1 MLNIK
6 AIFTNL
12 ILLLFLVSTQFS
24 SRAMAQSGRPAATPR
39 ITPEVSPIPETKIQ
53 NPVCEESVN
62 ELEFIDLTER
72 DEFIQRINRYGSC
85 GYRLEKIARFPFN
98 GNDTLEQISFTG
110 LVKKDENN
118 KYEYRWFVAET
129 PGQAQTLANKLADDG
144 FYLKKAMSFVVG
156 ACGDRADK
164 IQKEN
169 SDGGVLERLAILTVG
184 DKGIFFLFER
194 KVGSPKKNE
203 YRVIDAEIP
212 NTKFKENERKMQ
224 NLAAKGFR
232 PVELWY
238 SGFLQYHF
246 LIMEKDDDIKP
257 EGEYIFDKELY
268 GVSKD
273 LTKYAEKGFKLL
285 IMGTGLSVLQ
295 RTSQTPQNVRYYSFH
310 KFKEVQKN
318 LSTKL
323 KNATL
328 VETGLDY
335 YPVTCDP
342 FENRWFFSVPLKEAN
357 TIQKKDVRFLNIWDF
372 KVEFIKRKGL
382 SLEIPL
388 TKEQI
393 NEFEQELNHRIN
405 QLSKENYE
413 VINFN
418 YLDGFTIMFERFGK
432 LIK

>member
-1 MLNIK
+1 
-6 AIFTNL
+6 
-12 ILLLFLVSTQFS
+12 
-24 SRAMAQSGRPAATPR
+24 MAQSGRPIPTPGN
-39 ITPEVSPIPETKIQ
+39 TPEVAPSEESKNE
-53 NPVCEESVN
+53 NPVCEENIN
-62 ELEFIDLTER
+62 EIEFIDTTER
-72 DEFIQRINRYGSC
+72 DEFIKRINRYGSC

-110 LVKKDENN
+110 LVKKDAGN
-118 KYEYRWFVAET
+118 KYEYSWFVAES
-129 PGQAQTLANKLADDG
+129 PGRAQTLANKLADDG

-156 ACGDRADK
+156 ACGDRAAK
-164 IQKEN
+164 IEKEN
-169 SDGGVLERLAILTVG
+169 SDGGVLGRLAILTVG
-184 DKGIFFLFER
+184 DNGMFFLFER

-212 NTKFKENERKMQ
+212 NSKFKENERKMQ
-224 NLAAKGFR
+224 NLAANGFR

-246 LIMEKDDDIKP
+246 LIMEKDEDIKP

-318 LSTKL
+318 LPTKL
-323 KNATL
+323 KYATL

-342 FENRWFFSVPLKEAN
+342 FENRWFFTVPLKEEN
-357 TIQKKDVRFLNIWDF
+357 NIQKKDVLFLNIWEYQ
-372 KVEFIKRKGL
+372 VEFIKRKGL

-388 TKEQI
+388 TKEQK
-393 NEFEQELNHRIN
+393 NEIELELNQRIN
-405 QLSKENYE
+405 QLLKENYE

-418 YLDGFTIMFERFGK
+418 YLDGFTIMFERF
-432 LIK
+432 